1 VLKDAFYF
9 KAYFIG
15 FFVPY
20 SQEKTEEFTRQIT
33 PLLGDQL
40 NWRWEDRFSVM
51 LSEFSR
57 DKKDKTLAALRQE
70 FEHEWNKKSIKK
82 APQEIKDHLG
92 ELTKLT
98 KDQLILARPA
108 TDSTPAVIALW
119 WPWGHRGTYSLR
131 LALLDTPYEYNESSA
146 NDSGFLER
154 LKRIFLS

>member
-1 VLKDAFYF
+1 VS
-9 KAYFIG
+9 
-15 FFVPY
+15 Y
-20 SQEKTEEFTRQIT
+20 SQEKIEDFTREII

-57 DKKDKTLAALRQE
+57 DKKDKTLTALRQE

-92 ELTKLT
+92 DRVKLT

-108 TDSTPAVIALW
+108 TDTTPAMIALW
-119 WPWGHRGTYSLR
+119 WPWGHGGTYSLR
-131 LALLDTPYEYNESSA
+131 LALLDSPYEYNEPAA
-146 NDSGFLER
+146 NDTGFFQR
-154 LKRIFLS
+154 LKAVFS